1 VAEKRKNVNKMS
13 RREFVDRYLS
23 KGISK
28 KLMVF
33 IIASVALFRGNLTG
47 TDWVIISGIYIGS
60 QTVID
65 VFKAKSGG
73 SAYDGS
79 GTTY

>member
-1 VAEKRKNVNKMS
+1 MS
-13 RREFVDRYLS
+13 RREFIDRYLS

-33 IIASVALFRGNLTG
+33 LIASVALFKDKLTG

-73 SAYDGS
+73 SAYDGT
-79 GTTY
+79 GTNY

>member
-1 VAEKRKNVNKMS
+1 MS
-13 RREFVDRYLS
+13 RREFVDRYLG

-33 IIASVALFRGNLTG
+33 VIASIALFIGKLTS
-47 TDWVIISGIYIGS
+47 TDWVIIAGIYIGS

-73 SAYDGS
+73 SVYDGT
-79 GTTY
+79 GTNY

>member
-1 VAEKRKNVNKMS
+1 MS
-13 RREFVDRYLS
+13 RKEFLDRYLS
-23 KGISK
+23 KGVSK
-28 KLMVF
+28 KLTVF
-33 IIASVALFRGNLTG
+33 IIASIALFNGNLTG

-79 GTTY
+79 GTNY

>member
-1 VAEKRKNVNKMS
+1 MS
-13 RREFVDRYLS
+13 RREIIDRYLG

-33 IIASVALFRGNLTG
+33 IIASVALFVGKVTSN
-47 TDWVIISGIYIGS
+47 DWVIVASIYIGS

-65 VFKAKSGG
+65 VLKAKSG
-73 SAYDGS
+73 SINDTS
-79 GTTY
+79 GGTY

>member
-1 VAEKRKNVNKMS
+1 MS
-13 RREFVDRYLS
+13 RREFIDRYLS

-33 IIASVALFRGNLTG
+33 LIASVALFKDKLTG

-65 VFKAKSGG
+65 VFKAKSGNV
-73 SAYDGS
+73 YDGS
-79 GTTY
+79 GTKY

>member
-1 VAEKRKNVNKMS
+1 MS
-13 RREFVDRYLS
+13 RREFVDRYLG

-28 KLMVF
+28 KLTVF
-33 IIASVALFRGNLTG
+33 IIASIALFKGILTG

-73 SAYDGS
+73 SAYDGT
-79 GTTY
+79 GTNY

>member
-1 VAEKRKNVNKMS
+1 MS
-13 RREFVDRYLS
+13 RREFIDRYLS

-33 IIASVALFRGNLTG
+33 LIASVALFKDKLTG

-65 VFKAKSGG
+65 VFKAKSGNV
-73 SAYDGS
+73 YDGS
-79 GTTY
+79 GTNY

>member
-1 VAEKRKNVNKMS
+1 MS
-13 RREFVDRYLS
+13 RREFIDRYLG

-33 IIASVALFRGNLTG
+33 VIASIALFIGKLTSM
-47 TDWVIISGIYIGS
+47 DWVIIAGIYIGS

-65 VFKAKSGG
+65 VFKAKSGNV
-73 SAYDGS
+73 YDGS

>member
-1 VAEKRKNVNKMS
+1 MS
-13 RREFVDRYLS
+13 RKEFIDRYLG

-33 IIASVALFRGNLTG
+33 IIASIALFIGKLTS
-47 TDWVIISGIYIGS
+47 TDWVIIAGIYIGS

-65 VFKAKSGG
+65 VFKAKTGNV
-73 SAYDGS
+73 YDGS